1 MKIPMH
7 KRLILLTADI
17 NFGKTTAL
25 MRWVSSRDNVG
36 GFLTPDVEGSRKIF
50 FIRDKEYIAFQI
62 LDDAFPIEEIIEVGR
77 FKFLRSGFARMHEM
91 LLKDM
96 SSECDVVIIDELGK
110 LELREEG
117 LCNSIH
123 QALEVFRKP
132 DNKSSL
138 VIVVREF
145 LLAEARE
152 KFDLKGA
159 EVYELRQD
167 RIFDPGL

>member
-1 MKIPMH
+1 MKIPMS

-17 NFGKTTAL
+17 NFGKTSSL
-25 MRWVSSRDNVG
+25 MRWVSSRENVG
-36 GFLTPDVEGSRKIF
+36 GFLTPDIDGSRKIF
-50 FIRDKEYIAFQI
+50 SIRDKEYMDFQVMNES
-62 LDDAFPIEEIIEVGR
+62 LSNEEVIEVGR
-77 FKFLRSGFARMHEM
+77 FKFLRSGFDKMHDM
-91 LLKDM
+91 LINDM

-117 LCNSIH
+117 LCDSIH
-123 QALEVFRKP
+123 QALEIFRKP
-132 DNKSSL
+132 DSTSSL
-138 VIVVREF
+138 VIVIRDF

-159 EVYELRQD
+159 EIYELRQD